1 MTINAECSSPS
12 RTHAIHVIEA
22 VAIQNIFD
30 ALGKRFVAAIIVYL
44 LVSITIGIVSIVLA
58 AIVSASGI
66 KFLAALSGVSIFIG
80 ALLVG
85 GVFFFVLLALGEI
98 SESLSDVRKTLT
110 DINETLSMNSVQKGA
125 VSSEKLIEDDSE

>member
-30 ALGKRFVAAIIVYL
+30 VLGKRFVGAIIVYL

>member
-30 ALGKRFVAAIIVYL
+30 VLGKRFVAAIIVYL